1 VHLLAAIS
9 NLSARDSHS
18 VRSLQ
23 PFRTCWA
30 ASPPGPKEELSMAEI
45 RVQKKKGI
53 PVWVILLALILI
65 ALIVWAI
72 ASLRDRGGE
81 KVVNQGA
88 ALMAPAGGLDVR
100 PALAHCA

>member
-1 VHLLAAIS
+1 
-9 NLSARDSHS
+9 
-18 VRSLQ
+18 
-23 PFRTCWA
+23 
-30 ASPPGPKEELSMAEI
+30 MAEI

-65 ALIVWAI
+65 ALIVWAL

-81 KVVNQGA
+81 KVVHQGA
-88 ALMAPAGGLDVR
+88 ALMMQAIGLDAP